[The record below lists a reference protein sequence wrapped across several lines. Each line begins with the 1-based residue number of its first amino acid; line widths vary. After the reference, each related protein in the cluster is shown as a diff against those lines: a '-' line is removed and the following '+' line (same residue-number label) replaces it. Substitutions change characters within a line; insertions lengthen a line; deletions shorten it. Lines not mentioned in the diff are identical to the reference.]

1 VSLLFVSLFK
11 FENELLLI
19 NCLFSLLELFDVAEV
34 RLVWVIRLE
43 ADDVDLSSFFS
54 FALK

>member
-19 NCLFSLLELFDVAEV
+19 NCLFSLLELFAVAEV